1 MNAEEVRERI
11 REAFRF
17 SRANLALEGFEP
29 SPDIPLLEEAIITGR
44 MTGDQVRELS
54 RRRALGHL
62 TEEEYMEAL
71 RG

>member
-1 MNAEEVRERI
+1 MNTEEERERI

-29 SPDIPLLEEAIITGR
+29 SK
-44 MTGDQVRELS
+44 
-54 RRRALGHL
+54 RALGHL

-71 RG
+71 RGTS